1 MANDCCK
8 NFSKILFHYETV
20 KIVDIKN
27 KKVGALYR
35 FIQLII
41 LAYVIGYVIVY
52 KKGYQDFDNA
62 ISTVTTKLKGT
73 SYVNYNN
80 VASPFHENIEVYDP
94 ADYVVPPQ
102 ENNAFFVMTNMII
115 TPNQTRSRCPEDP
128 KFSENKCQT
137 DKDCLPALK
146 PIKNGNGV
154 RTGRCVLSDRPNI
167 SYRVC
172 EIYGWCP
179 TETDILPMPGYNFSA
194 SVPLLDDAKE
204 FTVLLKNEII
214 FPKFKVQRRNIV
226 KNNISS
232 YLKTCFHNHETDPLC
247 PIFKIKDVIQECNDD
262 FEQVAYLGAVYGI
275 LVNWDCNLDL
285 SLDKCT
291 PTYSTRRL
299 DDPDAPIS
307 PGFNFRFANYYV
319 VNNKQYRTLYK
330 AYGLKFEIIVT
341 GKAGKF
347 SVIPLFTNL
356 GAGLALLGI
365 AVVWCDFIVMYLLK
379 KRFIYK
385 EYKYQKIDDD
395 EETNK
400 NEAAEEVGDRIK
412 ETSESKVGYQLLND
426 EDNH

>member
-307 PGFNFRFANYYV
+307 PGFNFSVIFIYFHILCKSV
-319 VNNKQYRTLYK
+319 QRTLCW
-330 AYGLKFEIIVT
+330 LVFEVF
-341 GKAGKF
+341 F
-347 SVIPLFTNL
+347 S
-356 GAGLALLGI
+356 LLL
-365 AVVWCDFIVMYLLK
+365 DFIKFIFRSFSNLHEFILK
-379 KRFIYK
+379 KYFLRCI
-385 EYKYQKIDDD
+385 QKK
-395 EETNK
+395 TF
-400 NEAAEEVGDRIK
+400 
-412 ETSESKVGYQLLND
+412 LLWFLL
-426 EDNH
+426 